1 MFSQP
6 GGQGR
11 RTREDRWRKEREGH
25 RRKPEEHRNF
35 SSVNNFSTFFFSNFP
50 GGFGEYDMLKI
61 FQKWAK
67 VKEVF
72 ISKRLNRWGRR
83 FGFVRLFDV
92 ENVFRMEKQLDQI
105 YIGNMKLYENI
116 PKYRRGVS
124 SQLGGES
131 VRPREVKKLCN
142 HEPVKPKSKE
152 VWREKTGKSI
162 KRGHSESRSYADA
175 VRNTSHERWKG
186 PVFEAKSQVLPWMSN
201 SAVGWMS
208 EDMNFDLLCEELIKG
223 GMSMVKA
230 RFMGD
235 NMVLLTPKED
245 FHMEDFVKL
254 NKDWVVSAFKDVEP
268 WYEACVA
275 DHRLVRVRCYGLP
288 IPLWTKECLT
298 KVVGEV
304 ATVVAIDDATLSWEN
319 LDFSRFQVRKP
330 VFCEVGG
337 LKTFRING
345 QVFNI
350 SLVEEEPMEGVGVC
364 NCTMNHSDSLDSFY
378 SMGSFVEETI
388 FSSKF
393 GDEGG
398 ENGDEDGGLR

>member
-1 MFSQP
+1 MVEEHW
-6 GGQGR
+6 R
-11 RTREDRWRKEREGH
+11 RTRENRWRKEREGH
-25 RRKPEEHRNF
+25 RWKPEEHRNF
-35 SSVNNFSTFFFSNFP
+35 SSVNNFSTFFFSNFRR
-50 GGFGEYDMLKI
+50 GFGEYDMLKI
-61 FQKWAK
+61 FQKWAR

-72 ISKRLNRWGRR
+72 ISKRPNKWGRR

-105 YIGNMKLYENI
+105 YIGNMKLYVNI

-124 SQLGGES
+124 AQLGGEF
-131 VRPREVKKLCN
+131 VRPREVKKHRK

-152 VWREKTGKSI
+152 VWREKTGKGI
-162 KRGHSESRSYADA
+162 KRGHSVSHSYADA
-175 VRNTSHERWKG
+175 FRNTSQEKWKG
-186 PVFEAKSQVLPWMSN
+186 PVFEAKSQVLPWMAN

-235 NMVLLTPKED
+235 NMVLVTPKED
-245 FHMEDFVKL
+245 VHMEDFVKL
-254 NKDWVVSAFKDVEP
+254 NKDWFVSVFKDVEP
-268 WYEACVA
+268 WYEACIA
-275 DHRLVRVRCYGLP
+275 DHILVWVRCYGLP
-288 IPLWTKECLT
+288 IPLWIKECLT

-319 LDFSRFQVRKP
+319 LEFARFQVHKP
-330 VFCEVGG
+330 VYCEVRV
-337 LKTFRING
+337 LKAFRING

-350 SLVEEEPMEGVGVC
+350 SLVEEEPMKGVGVC
-364 NCTMNHSDSLDSFY
+364 NCTMNHSDSLDSFS

-393 GDEGG
+393 GDEGVRTVTRTVVY
-398 ENGDEDGGLR
+398 GDRR